1 VVTFTPD
8 FTQRMRKRLEFYRE
22 ADRAGIRRELVVQV
36 QKHDNLLSEASV
48 QGGDITWFS
57 DEPRIQGGSGR
68 GVSPL
73 AYFVSSLGLCQF
85 VHYAEHA
92 STRNIPITSIKMAIK
107 ARYSVAHPRV
117 FEEITYTVD
126 IESPAEEGVVADLA
140 RASADDCYVTNT
152 LKSACKVTG
161 FINLNGKQLLTLV

>member
-1 VVTFTPD
+1 VVTFTPE
-8 FTQRMRKRLEFYRE
+8 FTERMRRRLQFFAE
-22 ADRAGIRRELVVQV
+22 ADRTGIRRELVVRV

-48 QGGDITWFS
+48 EGGDVTWFA

-92 STRNIPITSIKMAIK
+92 STRNIPIASLRMTIR
-107 ARYSVAHPRV
+107 ARYSVAHPRA

-140 RASADDCYVTNT
+140 KTSADDCYVTQT
-152 LKSACKVTG
+152 LKRACRVRG
-161 FINLNGKQLLTLV
+161 FINLNGKQLLTLE